1 MELCVPWTKKI
12 SSKITKHILAS
23 LRFSNISE
31 ILSNQVEEEKK
42 CLPEE
47 IFSKKKMKTNFV
59 YLFVCHLLSCG
70 LSLPQN
76 IFFRFNEH

>member
-1 MELCVPWTKKI
+1 VCLGLKK

-47 IFSKKKMKTNFV
+47 IFSKKNENKFCLPFRVPFV
-59 YLFVCHLLSCG
+59 VMRI
-70 LSLPQN
+70 
-76 IFFRFNEH
+76 IFTTKYIFSFQ